1 MVLGSNGR
9 GFHCRSNSKFLS
21 VVFRSVSAQG
31 PLIAAAE
38 EGIPVAHHM
47 GTAAVGTAAVDRI
60 VVGKVAVD
68 RIVVG
73 TAAVGTAAVYRI
85 VVGKIAADIHSH
97 RDLDML
103 VVVVH
108 RD

>member
-60 VVGKVAVD
+60 VVGK
-68 RIVVG
+68 
-73 TAAVGTAAVYRI
+73 
-85 VVGKIAADIHSH
+85 IAADIHSH